1 MDLNAIGISTN
12 FTAVDWCIVIA
23 YLIIIVGI
31 GVYIKRYIS
40 NVTDFI
46 VAGRGLKVFLAI
58 ATMIGTELGLV
69 TVMYSAQKGFTGGF
83 AAFHIALAAAI
94 VTLVVGLTG
103 FIVVPLRRLKVM
115 TIPEFYE
122 RRFGR
127 GVRILGGTILAFSG
141 ILNMGM
147 FLKAGSIFVMGITG
161 LTEDIHLKIIMTVL
175 LAMVLLYTTLGGM
188 VSVVV
193 LDYIQFVVLSFSLL
207 ATSLLSIRYLGWN
220 TIVSTVSNLKG
231 EAGYN
236 PFHGEGFGVSYV
248 VWMFFLGLVSCAVWQ
263 TAVIRACSAKD
274 TGTVKR
280 IYTWSSIGF
289 LIRFL
294 LPYFF
299 GICAFVYI
307 AQHEALRAIFIPEGA
322 EVDPEISLMAMPV
335 FLSQLL
341 PAGFIGIVS
350 AGMLAA
356 FMSTHD
362 SYLLCWSSVLTQD
375 VVSPW
380 FRKGLSSKARLL
392 LARVFIV
399 GIGIFIL
406 VWGLWYPLGQ
416 DLWDYM
422 AISGAIYFTG
432 AIALL
437 VFGLYWKRASKVGAY
452 AALICGF
459 LAIFGLTPV
468 QNWLGFVLNPIK
480 LYFGFTKEIP
490 IEEVTETTVLVHQNV
505 PIDQIAEKTVLV
517 YETIGS
523 EIVGLTV
530 IALAIVLMVIGSLV
544 FPNRNKTSGSK
555 E

>member
-1 MDLNAIGISTN
+1 MDLNAIGINTN
-12 FTAVDWCIVIA
+12 FTLVDWGIVIG
-23 YLIIIVGI
+23 YLIIVVGI

-46 VAGRGLKVFLAI
+46 VAGRGLKTFLAI

-94 VTLVVGLTG
+94 VTLLVGLTG
-103 FIVVPLRRLKVM
+103 FIVVPLRRMEVM

-122 RRFGR
+122 KRFGR
-127 GVRILGGTILAFSG
+127 GVRILGGMILAFSG

-147 FLKAGSIFVMGITG
+147 FLKAGSLFVMGITG

-207 ATSLLSIRYLGWN
+207 SASLLSIKYLGWN

-231 EAGYN
+231 EAGFN

-274 TGTVKR
+274 TSTVKR
-280 IYTWSSIGF
+280 IYTWASIGF

-294 LPYFF
+294 IPYFF

-307 AQHEALRAIFIPEGA
+307 AQHDALRAIFIPDSGK
-322 EVDPEISLMAMPV
+322 VDPGVSLMAMPV

-341 PAGFIGIVS
+341 PAGLIGIVS

-375 VVSPW
+375 VVAPW
-380 FRKGLSSKARLL
+380 FKEGLSSKARLL
-392 LARVFIV
+392 LTRIFIV

-452 AALICGF
+452 GALICGF
-459 LAIFGLTPV
+459 LAVFGLTPV
-468 QNWLGFVLNPIK
+468 QNWLGFLLNPIK

-490 IEEVTETTVLVHQNV
+490 IEEVTKTTVLVQQNV
-505 PIDQIAEKTVLV
+505 PIDQITEKTVLV

-530 IALAIVLMVIGSLV
+530 IALVIVVMVVGSLV
-544 FPNRNKTSGSK
+544 FPHRKKVS
-555 E
+555 